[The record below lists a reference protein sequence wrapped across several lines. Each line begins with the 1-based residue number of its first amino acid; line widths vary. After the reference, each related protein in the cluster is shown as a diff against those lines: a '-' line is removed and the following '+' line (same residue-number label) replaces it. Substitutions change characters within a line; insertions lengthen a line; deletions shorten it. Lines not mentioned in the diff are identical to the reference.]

1 MNEFTEHSIKRWLIN
16 AFSVIFIICFIWGF
30 AAAFGQKTTTSDQS
44 NDKLPPQVTPTISLQ
59 YDDVML
65 MFAIMKQESSL
76 NKDKRRGDYGQS
88 WGPFQIKLGAV
99 MDVNSY
105 YDTNFAHSDVLEI
118 KTGWWIA
125 TLYMDMWA
133 NSERLG
139 RPATIE
145 DRCRIFKGG
154 PRGYK
159 DERTIGW
166 WLDVRQTYISL
177 LSRPRGT

>member
-1 MNEFTEHSIKRWLIN
+1 MLFPLMIFALIFGLGVFIYTVN
-16 AFSVIFIICFIWGF
+16 YIDDAIRHYDTVII
-30 AAAFGQKTTTSDQS
+30 
-44 NDKLPPQVTPTISLQ
+44 DKVTLDEELS
-59 YDDVML
+59 YDDTLL

-76 NKDKRRGDYGQS
+76 NKDKRRGDNGQS
-88 WGPFQIKLGAV
+88 WGPFQIKLAAV

-105 YDTNFAHSDVLEI
+105 YDTNFAHSDVLEV

-139 RPATIE
+139 HPPTIE
-145 DRCRIFKGG
+145 DRCRVFKGG